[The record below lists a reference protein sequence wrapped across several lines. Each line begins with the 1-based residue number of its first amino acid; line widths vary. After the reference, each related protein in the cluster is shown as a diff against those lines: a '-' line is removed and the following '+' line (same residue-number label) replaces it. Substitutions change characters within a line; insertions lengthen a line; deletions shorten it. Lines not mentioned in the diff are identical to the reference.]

1 MKMKVKTLACLCA
14 LAAIPAFGT
23 EAVTSANTFGVL
35 KVECSAKKVIIA
47 TPWIE
52 CGGSGSVKVTD
63 LVMTANL
70 DQGDTIITYEGGTF
84 KGWILDSDK
93 AWQPLL
99 ISSSDSTSAYGSVVS
114 SGAAGGEAI
123 ARGQAFWFVKNGYT
137 SGSYDLYLYGQDTSA
152 AATSTVVAGT
162 SGSPAYSL
170 VASPKTTEADLNTVG
185 TFGFTPNAA
194 DEIRVPRYNLP
205 DLVYTYKATESGWG
219 TSTKQLIE
227 GSNPA
232 RYKKVWTK
240 GCTIPAGTG
249 FWYVSKGGSGTIT
262 W

>member
-1 MKMKVKTLACLCA
+1 MKVKTLACLCA

-35 KVECSAKKVIIA
+35 KVECASQKVIIA
-47 TPWIE
+47 TPWVK
-52 CGGSGSVKVTD
+52 CGDATSPVKVTD
-63 LVMTANL
+63 LVMTSGLETGDAILVYDAAN
-70 DQGDTIITYEGGTF
+70 DRFKSWVISGGAWSSTPVADVAGTVITGDAQ
-84 KGWILDSDK
+84 S
-93 AWQPLL
+93 
-99 ISSSDSTSAYGSVVS
+99 
-114 SGAAGGEAI
+114 EAI
-123 ARGQAFWFVKNGYT
+123 ARGQAFWFVKKTFTAGDTYN
-137 SGSYDLYLYGQDTSA
+137 LYLYGQDSTA
-152 AATSTVVAGT
+152 GATSTVAPGT

-170 VASPKTTEADLNTVG
+170 VASPKTTAADLNTVG

-205 DLVYTYKATESGWG
+205 DLVYTYKATELGWG
-219 TSTKQLIE
+219 TSTSVQIGE
-227 GSNPA
+227 TG